1 MGTQD
6 QTIKAL
12 QQQLNEQD
20 KKVDSLTKLIR
31 FLISQPRT
39 PERNMPIEE
48 LAQLLKDVGTVN
60 PTPDTATKSIYES
73 TIDYLQR
80 LTPEQRRKAFS
91 RTLGNDLTPKPT
103 NG

>member
-20 KKVDSLTKLIR
+20 KKMDSLTRLIR

-39 PERNMPIEE
+39 PERSMPVEE
-48 LAQLLKDVGTVN
+48 LAQLMKDVGTVN
-60 PTPDTATKSIYES
+60 PSPDTVTKSIYES

-80 LTPEQRRKAFS
+80 LTPEQRKRAFTQATTKGKS
-91 RTLGNDLTPKPT
+91 
-103 NG
+103 